1 MSLIIKYIATVD
13 VATGVIESVA
23 TAPGADLPVEGIIG
37 DKEIIWIPSEGW
49 EDKDNL
55 IIHKEYYRKDGAW
68 VHRGPPPTRSYIWD
82 TETEEWVFNPTD
94 FWAVVR
100 AERNRRLF
108 EVDYTQMA
116 DADISDED
124 KAAWAVYR
132 QGLRDITTTNSGVT
146 RIEDITW
153 PNPPVFAPPE
163 N

>member
-55 IIHKEYYRKDGAW
+55 TIHEEYFRKDGAW
-68 VHRGPPPTRSYIWD
+68 VHRGPRPTRSYIWD
-82 TETEEWVFNPTD
+82 TETESWVFNPTD

-100 AERNRRLF
+100 AERNQRIFLT
-108 EVDYTQMA
+108 DWTQMS
-116 DADISDED
+116 DAPLTASQ
-124 KAAWAVYR
+124 KTAWAVYR
-132 QGLRDITTTNSGVT
+132 QALRDIPAANAEVT
-146 RIEDITW
+146 RIEDIAW
-153 PNPPVFAPPE
+153 PTVPE
-163 N
+163 

>member
-13 VATGVIESVA
+13 VATGVIESVG
-23 TAPGADLPVEGIIG
+23 TAPGADLPVEGVVNG
-37 DKEIIWIPSEGW
+37 KEIVWIPSEGW

-55 IIHKEYYRKDGAW
+55 TIHEEYFRKDGAW
-68 VHRGPPPTRSYIWD
+68 VHRGPRPTRSYIWD
-82 TETEEWVFNPTD
+82 TETESWVFNPTD

-108 EVDYTQMA
+108 EVDYTQMV

-132 QGLRDITTTNSGVT
+132 QGLRDITTTNSEVT